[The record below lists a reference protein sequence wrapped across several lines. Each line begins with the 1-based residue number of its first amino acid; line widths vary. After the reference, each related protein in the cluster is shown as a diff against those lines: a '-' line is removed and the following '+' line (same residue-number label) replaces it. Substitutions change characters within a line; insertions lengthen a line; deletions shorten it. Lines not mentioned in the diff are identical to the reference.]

1 MSFSGGLVLLV
12 GDGEEVEAFDQIPK
26 VFGLGGVGSS
36 NDVLKITGWDST
48 REEYRP
54 GIADSSNIA
63 IQFRRVLNDPI
74 QERLIAG
81 ADAGDLM
88 NFKLKMQD
96 SINEEEI
103 DFSAVLI
110 DWQISPTIEDSN
122 NVSISAKISG
132 GINRAVGSVS
142 GTLQAWILANL
153 SPLDYFTLDEQS
165 GTTFSNL
172 GLRAIDLLSID
183 DAATFNIAGS
193 SPHTSETNS
202 AKQFD
207 SVNNSLN
214 VTGSNTTVGTFLNS
228 TDCLIFEMKRSTAA
242 ETTVMSYTA
251 DFDGEVMQ
259 YKLTAGKELKLT
271 YKTGDVTPTIEELIL
286 IPETYF
292 MLSKWAFIAIAYTFG
307 NGFDVYI
314 DGIRRFSSGDIN
326 LRGGAGG
333 FFRVGGDLQP
343 VTAANDLQLDEIVFA
358 GSVVSER
365 TLLRMF
371 NVWQSG
377 IDSIASA
384 SVGYSSASAAI
395 DNFYSTTDI
404 GDLAVRTEIKAGEFI
419 AYKLIFDAETDAD
432 ITIIE
437 GTDLNLFIYTG
448 AAGGPYTLSQTN
460 LAIHDFSNNEFSYSL
475 TASNDVFLVFESTLP
490 DNAIQ
495 FSTVEN
501 SPPSDSAFVDSVS
514 ALSPINW
521 WRLNEING
529 FVANDSGSELEH
541 LDYNLDAGTV
551 GHDQP
556 PSSLASGA
564 DARSKEF
571 IASTDRLL
579 APADT
584 YGQLPNGDFT
594 LEFAVKLNAE
604 GTAVVFGYLDNAAAN
619 NNQYLV
625 QFIDMGTQ
633 TLSFTMYDNAG
644 SFEQFLISGDFTAYV
659 GAWAYISVTY
669 NSTTQML
676 DTRINNVFESAIST
690 STIDMN
696 GSPISGGVLVV
707 GGFPGGIVG
716 VAKNGMGVDEIQI
729 YSGQL
734 SGANRSANYS
744 AWASVPAG
752 NTGIGSTQLLAID
765 NAYPVAVEIDADSA
779 VISDVPAGSW
789 ACWPLAASVLSAEL
803 VNGDYGPALALF
815 VDLIQVEIWADTGSG
830 AQLFVSGTATTA
842 GNATGVNFDPS
853 TFIDG
858 YLLIRN
864 NNGAAN
870 DLQSNVVED

>member
-88 NFKLKMQD
+88 NFRLKMQD
-96 SINEEEI
+96 SVNEEEI

-110 DWQISPTIEDSN
+110 DWQVSPTIEDSN

-153 SPLDYFTLDEQS
+153 SPLDYFTLDEQT

-172 GLRAIDLLSID
+172 GLRTVGLVSID
-183 DAATFNIAGS
+183 DAATFNVAGS
-193 SPHTSETNS
+193 SSHNSEINN

-207 SVNNSLN
+207 AVNNSLN
-214 VTGSNTTVGTFLNS
+214 VTDSDTTVGTFLNS

-251 DFDGEVMQ
+251 SFDGDIMQ
-259 YKLTAGKELKLT
+259 YKITAGKELKLT
-271 YKTGDVTPTIEELIL
+271 YKNGDVTPLIEELIL

-292 MLSKWAFIAIAYTFG
+292 MLTKWAFIAIAYTFG

-326 LRGGAGG
+326 LRGGTGG

-419 AYKLIFDAETDAD
+419 AYKLIFDTETDAD
-432 ITIIE
+432 ITIVE

-460 LAIHDFSNNEFSYSL
+460 LAIHDFSNNEFSHSL

-501 SPPSDSAFVDSVS
+501 TPPSDSAFVDSVG

-521 WRLNEING
+521 WRLNEITG
-529 FVANDSGSELEH
+529 FVVNDSGSELEH

-556 PSSLASGA
+556 PSSLSSGA

-571 IASTDRLL
+571 AAATDRLL
-579 APADT
+579 APDDT
-584 YGQLPNGDFT
+584 RGQLPGGDFT

-619 NNQYLV
+619 NNQYVV
-625 QFIDMGTQ
+625 QFVDTGTQ
-633 TLSFTMYDNAG
+633 LLSFTIYDGVGA
-644 SFEQFLISGDFTAYV
+644 FEQFFISNDFTAHV
-659 GAWAYISVTY
+659 GLWTYISITFD
-669 NSTTQML
+669 SITKIL
-676 DTRINNVFESAIST
+676 DTRINDVFETSIDT
-690 STIDMN
+690 STIVMN
-696 GSPISGGVLVV
+696 PTPVTGGVFVI
-707 GGFPGGIVG
+707 GGFPSGVGGVG
-716 VAKNGMGVDEIQI
+716 KSGTGVDEIQM
-729 YSGQL
+729 YSNSLGSSQ
-734 SGANRSANYS
+734 RSDNYS
-744 AWASVPAG
+744 AWSAVPAT
-752 NTGIGSTQLLAID
+752 NTGIGATQLLAIA
-765 NAYPVAVEIDADSA
+765 NAYPVAVEIDTNSA
-779 VISDVPAGSW
+779 IISDVPAGEW
-789 ACWPLAASVLSAEL
+789 ACWPLSASVLGVAL
-803 VNGDYGPALALF
+803 ANGDAGSAMNQF
-815 VDLIQVEIWADTGSG
+815 VDLVQVEIWADIGSG
-830 AQLFVSGTATTA
+830 DELIISGLADTA

-853 TFIDG
+853 AFITG
-858 YLLIRN
+858 YILIRN
-864 NNGAAN
+864 DNATDT
-870 DLQSNVVED
+870 DLQSNVFED